1 MDPWL
6 EKHWGDVHQAMV
18 TYARDAIQ
26 PQLPDDLVAR
36 TEERV
41 FLETPFGQGRQ
52 HEPDVRI
59 IEAKTR
65 EKVRMPSSGVA
76 VAEPLI
82 MQFPND
88 PVTEGYIQ
96 ILDLGSAKRV
106 VTVIEVVSPA
116 NKSGGPG
123 QRLYLQKQEEVL
135 ESETSLVEID
145 LLRGGNDVI
154 VARRIGLP
162 PTHRTQYQVSVRRGW
177 RSDAVE
183 VYRVPLRERLPIIR
197 VPLRESDQDAHLDLQ
212 EIFDKAYENG
222 RYDHT
227 DYSMKAQPPLDAADA
242 QWAETILREKGLP
255 RPA

>member
-1 MDPWL
+1 MTVDMAGKSPFPGMDPWL

-26 PQLPDDLVAR
+26 PQMPDDLVAR

-59 IEAKTR
+59 IETTARK
-65 EKVRMPSSGVA
+65 KAQIPSTGVA

-82 MQFPND
+82 LQFPSD
-88 PVTEGYIQ
+88 PITEGYIQ
-96 ILDLGSAKRV
+96 ILDLGSARRV

-135 ESETSLVEID
+135 GSETNLVEID

-154 VARRIGLP
+154 RGRRIQLP
-162 PTHRTQYQVSVRRGW
+162 PTHRSHYQVSVRRGS
-177 RSDAVE
+177 RPDAVE
-183 VYRVPLRERLPIIR
+183 IYKVPLRERLPAI
-197 VPLRESDQDAHLDLQ
+197 
-212 EIFDKAYENG
+212 
-222 RYDHT
+222 
-227 DYSMKAQPPLDAADA
+227 
-242 QWAETILREKGLP
+242 
-255 RPA
+255 